1 MSITKSTLHRKKVTR
16 PRKPPAP
23 RPAPRPAPS
32 LSRFHG
38 HYEQKYGNR
47 GVVDDAGLRHL
58 LFNVPISLLHVYGAR
73 FQAAMEVLQAA
84 QQQPIDERR
93 QQAVKQLTALKAESE
108 DRRYR
113 RILRMMIEAAK
124 TEEGVSQAWQ
134 TAQRAVEITFEWS
147 PEYLIVFAA
156 YQHRLKQSRQ
166 DGELAADA
174 KSAEK

>member
-1 MSITKSTLHRKKVTR
+1 MSITKSTLRRKKVTR
-16 PRKPPAP
+16 QSKPPS
-23 RPAPRPAPS
+23 PRPAPS
-32 LSRFHG
+32 LSRFHS

-47 GVVDDAGLRHL
+47 GVVDDAGLRHF
-58 LFNVPISLLHVYGAR
+58 LFNVPISHLHVYGAR
-73 FQAAMEVLQAA
+73 FQATMDVLQAA
-84 QQQPIDERR
+84 QQQPTAERR
-93 QQAVKQLTALKAESE
+93 QEAVKQLAALKTESE

-113 RILRMMIEAAK
+113 RILRAMIEAAK

-166 DGELAADA
+166 EDEPAADA
-174 KSAEK
+174 KPAEK

>member
-1 MSITKSTLHRKKVTR
+1 M
-16 PRKPPAP
+16 
-23 RPAPRPAPS
+23 
-32 LSRFHG
+32 
-38 HYEQKYGNR
+38 
-47 GVVDDAGLRHL
+47 D
-58 LFNVPISLLHVYGAR
+58 
-73 FQAAMEVLQAA
+73 VLQAA
-84 QQQPIDERR
+84 QQQPADERR
-93 QQAVKQLTALKAESE
+93 QEAVKQLTALKTESE

-113 RILRMMIEAAK
+113 RILRAMIEAAK

-166 DGELAADA
+166 ESDLAAAA

>member
-16 PRKPPAP
+16 PRKSPAP
-23 RPAPRPAPS
+23 KPAPS
-32 LSRFHG
+32 LSRFHS

-47 GVVDDAGLRHL
+47 GVVDDASLRHL
-58 LFNVPISLLHVYGAR
+58 LFNVPISHLHVYGAR
-73 FQAAMEVLQAA
+73 FQAAMDILQIV
-84 QQQPIDERR
+84 QQQPTAERR
-93 QQAVKQLTALKAESE
+93 QEAVKQLAALKTESE

-113 RILRMMIEAAK
+113 RILRAMMAAAK
-124 TEEGVSQAWQ
+124 TEEGISQAWQ

-166 DGELAADA
+166 DGEPAPAA
-174 KSAEK
+174 KPSEK